1 MRPKQEPKQEWTRR
15 EILRLGVGALAGSL
29 VGGGGDLFAA
39 SRDKVIVIGA
49 GISGLAAARRLVD
62 EYGYRGAGQVIVL
75 EARRRVGGRIDTSRA
90 LGAPVDLGATWIH
103 GVQGN
108 PLTKLANAFN
118 LARTPTDYDSEVVF
132 DSDGRRFSDA
142 ELERMFSRYE
152 DLFDQALV
160 YREEEL
166 DQDQSLAATLADLR
180 AESGLSARDR
190 RILRWQFFT
199 NVELDFTLG
208 LSELSSFELDEDE
221 EYPGR
226 DELFPGGYGQIPD
239 RLAAGLDVRLG
250 QVVRAVEIGSRS
262 VRVTT
267 NKGAFE
273 AQRCVVSLPLGVL
286 KAGGVTFSPQL
297 PANLRGAAS
306 RLGFGAAHRLALK
319 FPRVFWD
326 AGVQFLGYASADGTR
341 SVEFNDA
348 SRYSGQPILTLNT
361 CLGYS
366 RTVESQGV
374 AGATATAMEIL
385 KKMYGSSIPGPVA
398 AVASDWNNSPF
409 TKGSYTYWPVG
420 SSSDDNDIFTH
431 PVKGR
436 LFFAGEHTSGIYPG
450 TVHGAYLSGR
460 DAARRVKETA

>member
-1 MRPKQEPKQEWTRR
+1 MRRITPKRGWTRR
-15 EILRLGVGALAGSL
+15 EALKLGAGALAGSL
-29 VGGGGDLFAA
+29 LGGGSDLFAA
-39 SRDKVIVIGA
+39 AKDKVIVIGA

-75 EARRRVGGRIDTSRA
+75 EARNRVGGRINTSHA
-90 LGAPVDLGATWIH
+90 LGSPVDLGATWIH

-108 PLTKLANAFN
+108 PLTKLANGFN

-132 DSDGRRFSDA
+132 DADGRRISDA
-142 ELERMFSRYE
+142 DLSRVFSRYE
-152 DLFDQALV
+152 DLFDQALD
-160 YREEEL
+160 YRDEEL
-166 DQDQSLAATLADLR
+166 DEDQSLAATLADLG
-180 AESGLSARDR
+180 AEDGLSTRDR
-190 RILRWQFFT
+190 RILRWQFYT
-199 NVELDFTLG
+199 EVELDFTLG

-221 EYPGR
+221 EYPGQ

-250 QVVRAVEIGSRS
+250 QVVRTVETRSRS

-267 NKGAFE
+267 DKGVFE
-273 AQRCVVSLPLGVL
+273 AQRCVVTLPLGAL

-297 PANLRGAAS
+297 PAALRGATN
-306 RLGFGAAHRLALK
+306 RLGFGAVHRLALK

-326 AGVQFLGYASADGTR
+326 PGVQFLGYASEDGTR
-341 SVEFNDA
+341 SAEFNDA

-361 CLGYS
+361 CLGFS

-374 AGATATAMEIL
+374 AGATATAMEML
-385 KKMYGSSIPGPVA
+385 RKMYGSSIPGPVG
-398 AVASDWNNSPF
+398 AVASDWNSSPF

-420 SSSDDNDIFTH
+420 SSSDDNDVFTH
-431 PVKGR
+431 PVRGR

-460 DAARRVKETA
+460 DAARRVKETG